1 MVKYLIAIVLFVH
14 GFIVCAQSL
23 SNFKGGSSRPA
34 NPSWLS
40 WWPITLG
47 RSWLLTTLK
56 LEGMLVDKVFGL
68 LWLASGICIIAAAL
82 GVLSFIVP
90 NTLWRTLAIYGASG
104 SLIMLF
110 FYLHPLFIIGILA
123 DIGILVALL
132 CAKWPP
138 VTLIGG

>member
-1 MVKYLIAIVLFVH
+1 MVKYLIAVVLIVH

-23 SNFKGGSSRPA
+23 SNFKDGSSQPG
-34 NPSWLS
+34 NPSWLG
-40 WWPITLG
+40 WWPTTLG
-47 RSWLLTTLK
+47 RSWFLINLK
-56 LEGMLVDKVFGL
+56 LEGTLVDKIFGL
-68 LWLASGICIIAAAL
+68 IWLASGICIIAAAL
-82 GVLSFIVP
+82 GVFGFVIP

-110 FYLHPLFIIGILA
+110 LYLHPLFIIGILVN
-123 DIGILVALL
+123 IGILVSLL